1 MAFPNDSSRITRG
14 IGNLETAAS
23 DYSNTPGVAARSLV
37 RKTIHI
43 TTASVLANG
52 DNKVVANTGPY
63 VYFKN
68 PVRIMGVTVMANV
81 ASSANILSY
90 QTFSLKQ
97 ITTVGNVGNTIANVT
112 TQTTASGGT
121 GNISV
126 GVPFSL
132 VFSAISLANNYNRI
146 SANSWV
152 GADIA
157 PTSSGVAVGAATWA
171 IDYEE
176 EGPDLYKV

>member
-14 IGNLETAAS
+14 IGNLETATN

-37 RKTIHI
+37 RKTILVN
-43 TTASVLANG
+43 TVGVLANG
-52 DNKVVANTGPY
+52 DNAAKANAGPY

-68 PVRIMGVTVMANV
+68 PVRIMGVTVVANV

-90 QTFSLKQ
+90 QTFSLKAL
-97 ITTVGNVGNTIANVT
+97 TTAGAVGNVIANIT

-121 GNISV
+121 GNIV
-126 GVPFSL
+126 PGVPFSL
-132 VFSAISLANNYNRI
+132 AFSSISLANNYNRLA
-146 SANSWV
+146 ANSWAGV
-152 GADIA
+152 DIA
-157 PTSSGVAVGAATWA
+157 PTSSGVILGAATWA